1 MKARK
6 AIRAVYTVS
15 RISGLKNPLY
25 FSRSDA
31 SRGLLGKTAQFW
43 LSYMD
48 HVWSV
53 LELLQ
58 AVKCNNLLMYAQ
70 CLFMVDP
77 FFSFDG
83 HNYSCYLTFFAVF
96 LANIDD
102 NHPGASELLKAGA
115 ISVARSLVLSSHS
128 AADKTIGETF
138 MKQAK
143 FHSGLGGCGASCSTP
158 TQTTQTRILTNFSAY
173 QR

>member
-1 MKARK
+1 
-6 AIRAVYTVS
+6 
-15 RISGLKNPLY
+15 
-25 FSRSDA
+25 
-31 SRGLLGKTAQFW
+31 
-43 LSYMD
+43 MD

-143 FHSGLGGCGASCSTP
+143 FHSGLGGCGAGLTG
-158 TQTTQTRILTNFSAY
+158 ILTNFSAY
-173 QR
+173 QRWVKITHERAQYVAVMRANASLET